1 MTKFLLFCI
10 FDIDIFP
17 LKLYHET
24 EIKVLSSGFK
34 NPNWGIWNK
43 VNKHWAGI
51 QTTPSPNTQTQ
62 LVKEDPKRIR

>member
-34 NPNWGIWNK
+34 NQNWGIWNK
-43 VNKHWAGI
+43 VNKH
-51 QTTPSPNTQTQ
+51 
-62 LVKEDPKRIR
+62 